1 MTVKYVTF
9 KLVEASTSE
18 ALPHRIRYSDSEEE
32 DEDEVSL
39 NMTPSTPDLTSDSS
53 TCGTSTSTT
62 SNNRSSCTKHSKR
75 FNTIW
80 LKGRRHWLIYEK
92 GVGMFCLLC
101 QKYDKR
107 PYDRD
112 VWNKTH
118 VRGLDCR
125 VFLTMKKVPPIKT
138 A

>member
-1 MTVKYVTF
+1 MSLLNWLKPPPLKRYHT
-9 KLVEASTSE
+9 ESD
-18 ALPHRIRYSDSEEE
+18 YSDSEEE
-32 DEDEVSL
+32 DEPDEDEASSD
-39 NMTPSTPDLTSDSS
+39 MTPGTPDLTSDSS
-53 TCGTSTSTT
+53 ARATSTSTT
-62 SNNRSSCTKHSKR
+62 SNNRSSCSKQSKR

-80 LKGRRHWLIYEK
+80 LKGRRHWLKYEK

-107 PYDRD
+107 LYDRD